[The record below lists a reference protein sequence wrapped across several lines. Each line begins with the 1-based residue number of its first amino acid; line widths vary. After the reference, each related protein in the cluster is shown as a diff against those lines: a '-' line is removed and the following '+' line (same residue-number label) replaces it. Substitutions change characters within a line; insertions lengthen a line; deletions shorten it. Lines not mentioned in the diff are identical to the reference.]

1 MKVLQVLPALNS
13 GGVERGT
20 LDLARG
26 LVARG
31 HQSLVLSSGG
41 RLVAQLE
48 QEGSQHLT
56 MAVQRKSLSAFA
68 RVRPLRQLLQTL
80 QPDIV
85 HVRSRLPA
93 WILWLAWRTMNP
105 TTRPRLV
112 STFHGLYS
120 INRYSAIMA
129 RGERLIAISD
139 TVQRY
144 ILDNYPVSPEKVHL
158 IERGVD
164 TQAFFPAP
172 PDPRWQAQLFQQY
185 PQLAGKKLLLMPGRL
200 SRWKGQMEFLALMA
214 QLVQN
219 HPDYHGLI
227 VGDAEPKK
235 RHYQQQLEQRA
246 AELGLTPWVTFAGHR
261 SDMPDLYRQA
271 DLVCHLSGKP
281 EPFGR
286 TLTEALACGTPVL
299 GYDRGGA
306 GESLAACFPAGLV
319 APEDLSGFARKVP
332 ELLAQAPVITL
343 PTRLTLE
350 HQINA
355 TLAVYQEL
363 LETRP

>member
-26 LVARG
+26 LVDAG

-68 RVRPLRQLLQTL
+68 RVRPVRRLLMTL
-80 QPDIV
+80 KPDIV

-93 WILWLAWRTMNP
+93 WIVWLAWRSMDP
-105 TTRPRLV
+105 ATRPRLV

-139 TVQRY
+139 TVRRY
-144 ILDNYPVSPEKVHL
+144 ILDNYPVLPQQVQL

-164 TQAFFPAP
+164 TQAFYPAA
-172 PDPRWQAQLFQQY
+172 PDPQWQAQLYQQY

-200 SRWKGQMEFLALMA
+200 SRWKGQLDFLTLMS

-227 VGDAEPKK
+227 VGDAEPGKT
-235 RHYQQQLEQRA
+235 HYYQQLQQRV
-246 AELGLTPWVTFAGHR
+246 AELGLQPWVTFAGHR

-271 DLVCHLSGKP
+271 DLVCHLSEKA

-286 TLTEALACGTPVL
+286 TLTEALACGTPVI

-306 GESLAACFPAGLV
+306 GESLTACFPAGLV
-319 APEDLSGFARKVP
+319 PPGDLSMMARKIP
-332 ELLAQAPVITL
+332 ELMAQPPVITL
-343 PTRLTLE
+343 PPRLTLA

-355 TLAVYQEL
+355 TLAVYQQL
-363 LETRP
+363 LEQRP